1 MGSSTSVTQ
10 EIETIK
16 KWLDILSD
24 WRSSKL
30 TVPAYCKA
38 HGLTPSTFYKWKNRH
53 DAGILILPVAK
64 KEEGPADFVP
74 VTIKSALNP
83 PSPSSTSS
91 ASSYFNIRLP
101 KGIVI
106 ELNDDALTPAVSSFV
121 TQLLGV

>member
-30 TVPAYCKA
+30 TVPAYCKE
-38 HGLTPSTFYKWKNRH
+38 HGLTPSTFYKWKHRH
-53 DAGILILPVAK
+53 DAGILILPAEIK
-64 KEEGPADFVP
+64 DEGPTDFVP
-74 VTIKSALNP
+74 VTIKSALS
-83 PSPSSTSS
+83 SPSLTPEVSLGSH
-91 ASSYFNIRLP
+91 FNIRLP

-106 ELNDDALTPAVSSFV
+106 ELNDGALTPAVSSFIA
-121 TQLLGV
+121 QLLGV